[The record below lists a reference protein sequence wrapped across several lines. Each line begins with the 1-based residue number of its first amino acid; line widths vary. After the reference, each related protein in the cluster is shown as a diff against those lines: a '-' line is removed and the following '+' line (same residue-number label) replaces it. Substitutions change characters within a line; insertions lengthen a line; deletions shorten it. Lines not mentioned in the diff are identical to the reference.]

1 MSLQVEKLEK
11 NMAKLTIEASAEEFE
26 AAIEKAY
33 QKNKSK
39 MNIQGFR
46 KGKAPRKIIEKMYG
60 AGVFYEEA
68 ANVIIPD
75 AYAKA
80 VDECDL
86 EIVSQPSVDVVQVE
100 AGKPFIFTAEV
111 AVKPEVKLGDYKG
124 IEVEKTDVEVSDDD
138 VNAEIDRVREQNART
153 ITVEDRAVQDKD
165 TAVIDFEGFVD
176 GVAFEGGKGEDYPLT
191 IGSHSFIDNF
201 EEQLIGKNIG
211 EEAEV
216 NVTFPEDY
224 HVEDLK
230 GKPATFKV
238 TVKEIKAKELPE
250 LDDDFAQDVSECET
264 VDAYKAQVKE
274 ELTKKK
280 EDAAKAA
287 KEDEAVAK
295 VVENAEM
302 EKEIIKEQK
311 RNNIDAFIICPAPGS
326 DTKDMLKKQ
335 CAKTPYTLIM
345 EDVYSKEGGNSGN
358 PVIGPDYY
366 KIGSELGKQLGKKRQ
381 KIGVVANW
389 KESKSDQDAIRG
401 LKDSLKDTKSEIDWY
416 CYRKKDQNIYEKV
429 SKKDKVDAIV
439 VLDPHALEEL
449 GEQSDEDS
457 YQGADIY
464 GIGSSVKAVVLLDNG
479 NIQGLVVPDAYEIG
493 YKSVGEMA
501 QKLEHRFYRLKGHK
515 TEIKVFDR
523 DEFSLND
530 NLERFLYS
538 YE

>member
-1 MSLQVEKLEK
+1 
-11 NMAKLTIEASAEEFE
+11 
-26 AAIEKAY
+26 
-33 QKNKSK
+33 
-39 MNIQGFR
+39 
-46 KGKAPRKIIEKMYG
+46 MYG

-302 EKEIIKEQK
+302 EIPEPMIDTQVRQMVDDFARRMQSQGLSLDQYFQFTGLSEEKMMEEFKPEAEKRIRTRLTLEAIVAAENIEVSEERLDEELQKMADSYKMEVDKLKEYMGE
-311 RNNIDAFIICPAPGS
+311 NE
-326 DTKDMLKKQ
+326 KKQ
-335 CAKTPYTLIM
+335 MKEDIAIQEAVTLIANAA
-345 EDVYSKEGGNSGN
+345 VEG
-358 PVIGPDYY
+358 
-366 KIGSELGKQLGKKRQ
+366 
-381 KIGVVANW
+381 
-389 KESKSDQDAIRG
+389 
-401 LKDSLKDTKSEIDWY
+401 
-416 CYRKKDQNIYEKV
+416 
-429 SKKDKVDAIV
+429 
-439 VLDPHALEEL
+439 
-449 GEQSDEDS
+449 
-457 YQGADIY
+457 
-464 GIGSSVKAVVLLDNG
+464 
-479 NIQGLVVPDAYEIG
+479 
-493 YKSVGEMA
+493 
-501 QKLEHRFYRLKGHK
+501 
-515 TEIKVFDR
+515 
-523 DEFSLND
+523 
-530 NLERFLYS
+530 
-538 YE
+538 